1 MSASQEKSKSNKS
14 KKRKNSL
21 GDLGKKKKTI
31 IKEMRKL
38 SRKVLWLI
46 AMLVLTSSAFA
57 QRIAVLNF
65 NAGAGV
71 TQMEV
76 DGLSSIFNTYFD
88 PKGAEIVE
96 RTSVDKIL
104 QEQKFQKSRFTNTD
118 MVALG
123 EILNVS
129 LIVVGDVNVVMEQYN
144 IDVRV
149 VNVQTGTIVA
159 KDGASF
165 SKEGS
170 YRNMMRELS
179 ERLSKS
185 LELEIEKIQ
194 ITSDRNSN
202 GNGNSGNNNGKAT
215 VLPKNMTTK
224 ITEDNS
230 KRERTDVVVLEGFL
244 KLYPE
249 DLGEFSSEPSRLI
262 KQINQQERYG
272 YSSWRLPS
280 QEELD
285 LIRSNGYLSGN
296 KYMTKEDPSGVLML
310 VTTKGEKLHI
320 AKQEISI
327 HAGVGIGVE
336 ADFGL
341 SAGIK
346 YKYKPFENYNIRLL
360 GEIGSEFITE
370 ASNSYFSSDP
380 LSVLPILVGVNYE
393 HRFNQNWSV
402 FADLGLGPNIPL
414 SGSRWDFDSGRYYEI
429 DYKIGFTFS
438 PEIGFAYDKFMF
450 SFKFSY
456 SSNDYIGHYHGNNY
470 YFVDPYSSIYLLFR
484 LGYRF

>member
-1 MSASQEKSKSNKS
+1 MT
-14 KKRKNSL
+14 
-21 GDLGKKKKTI
+21 G
-31 IKEMRKL
+31 KL
-38 SRKVLWLI
+38 SIKVLGLI
-46 AMLVLTSSAFA
+46 AMLVLTTSAFA
-57 QRIAVLNF
+57 QRVAVLNF
-65 NAGAGV
+65 NAGSGV

-76 DGLSSIFNTYFD
+76 DGLSSIFNTYFA

-104 QEQKFQKSRFTNTD
+104 QEQKFQNSRFTNTD

-123 EILNVS
+123 EMLNVS
-129 LIVVGDVNVVMEQYN
+129 LIIVGDINVVMEQYN
-144 IDVRV
+144 VDVRV

-159 KDGASF
+159 KDGTSF
-165 SKEGS
+165 SKGGS
-170 YRNMMRELS
+170 YRDMMKELG
-179 ERLSKS
+179 ERLSNS
-185 LELEIEKIQ
+185 LELEIEKFQ
-194 ITSDRNSN
+194 ISSDNN
-202 GNGNSGNNNGKAT
+202 FNDNNGKAS

-249 DLGEFSSEPSRLI
+249 DLGEFSREPNQLI
-262 KQINQQERYG
+262 KQINQQKRYG
-272 YSSWRLPS
+272 YNSWRLPT

-310 VTTKGEKLHI
+310 VTTEKQKKQKVHDHI

-327 HAGVGIGVE
+327 HAGAGY
-336 ADFGL
+336 ALDCTGL
-341 SAGIK
+341 SVGCMGLSVGIK

-360 GEIGSEFITE
+360 GEIGSEFVIE
-370 ASNSYFSSDP
+370 SHYDSPF
-380 LSVLPILVGVNYE
+380 SVLPILVGINYE
-393 HRFNQNWSV
+393 HKFNQNWS
-402 FADLGLGPNIPL
+402 FFTDLGLGPNIPL
-414 SGSRWDFDSGRYYEI
+414 TTSRSEYWYGDYYELYDI
-429 DYKIGFTFS
+429 KIGFTLS

-450 SFKFSY
+450 SFKGSF
-456 SSNDYIGHYHGNNY
+456 SSNDFTEHRYYNY
-470 YFVDPYSSIYLLFR
+470 SYGDSYSKYYSEFKVSQYFLFR

>member
-1 MSASQEKSKSNKS
+1 
-14 KKRKNSL
+14 
-21 GDLGKKKKTI
+21 
-31 IKEMRKL
+31 MRKI
-38 SRKVLWLI
+38 SRRVLWLI

-57 QRIAVLNF
+57 QRIAILNF
-65 NAGAGV
+65 NAGSGV
-71 TQMEV
+71 TQVEV
-76 DGLSSIFNTYFD
+76 DGLSSIFNTYFT

-96 RTSVDKIL
+96 RTSIDKIL
-104 QEQKFQKSRFTNTD
+104 QEQKFQNSRFTNTD

-123 EILNVS
+123 ELLNVS
-129 LIVVGDVNVVMEQYN
+129 LIVVGDVNFIKEQYN

-159 KDGASF
+159 KDGALW
-165 SKEGS
+165 SKGGN
-170 YRNMMRELS
+170 YRDMMRVLG

-185 LELEIEKIQ
+185 LELEIEKFQ
-194 ITSDRNSN
+194 TTSDKKSN
-202 GNGNSGNNNGKAT
+202 DNNGKES

-249 DLGEFSSEPSRLI
+249 DLGEFSREPNQLI
-262 KQINQQERYG
+262 KQINQQKRYG
-272 YSSWRLPS
+272 YNSWRLPT

-310 VTTKGEKLHI
+310 VTTKKQKVHYPI

-327 HAGVGIGVE
+327 HAGIGIGNFE
-336 ADFGL
+336 HLGL

-346 YKYKPFENYNIRLL
+346 YKYKPFEKYNIRLL
-360 GEIGSEFITE
+360 GEIGSEFILFY
-370 ASNSYFSSDP
+370 NSYRTYHAP
-380 LSVLPILVGVNYE
+380 VSVLPILVGVNYE
-393 HRFNQNWSV
+393 HKFNQNWSV
-402 FADLGLGPNIPL
+402 FADIGLGPNIPL
-414 SGSRWDFDSGRYYEI
+414 SES
-429 DYKIGFTFS
+429 DYIGFTLS
-438 PEIGFAYDKFMF
+438 PEIGFAYNKFLF
-450 SFKFSY
+450 SIK
-456 SSNDYIGHYHGNNY
+456 SSLSGSADRASFYH
-470 YFVDPYSSIYLLFR
+470 LFR

>member
-1 MSASQEKSKSNKS
+1 M
-14 KKRKNSL
+14 
-21 GDLGKKKKTI
+21 
-31 IKEMRKL
+31 
-38 SRKVLWLI
+38 LWLI

-65 NAGAGV
+65 NAGSGV
-71 TQMEV
+71 TQVEV
-76 DGLSSIFNTYFD
+76 DGLSSIFNTYFA

-104 QEQKFQKSRFTNTD
+104 QEQKFQNSRFTNTD

-123 EILNVS
+123 EMLNVS

-159 KDGASF
+159 KDGASC
-165 SKEGS
+165 SKGGS
-170 YRNMMRELS
+170 YRDMMRELG

-185 LELEIEKIQ
+185 LELEIEKFQ
-194 ITSDRNSN
+194 TTSDKKSN
-202 GNGNSGNNNGKAT
+202 DNNGKES

-230 KRERTDVVVLEGFL
+230 KRDRTDVVVLEGFL

-249 DLGEFSSEPSRLI
+249 DLGEFSREPNQVI
-262 KQINQQERYG
+262 KQINQQKRYG
-272 YSSWRLPS
+272 YNSWRLPT

-310 VTTKGEKLHI
+310 VTTEKQKVHYPI

-327 HAGVGIGVE
+327 YAGIGVGFYE
-336 ADFGL
+336 QLGL

-346 YKYKPFENYNIRLL
+346 YKYKPFEKYNIRLL
-360 GEIGSEFITE
+360 GEIGSDFILFD
-370 ASNSYFSSDP
+370 NSYSYNVPF
-380 LSVLPILVGVNYE
+380 SVLPILVGVNYE
-393 HRFNQNWSV
+393 HKFNQNWSV
-402 FADLGLGPNIPL
+402 FADIGLGPNIPL
-414 SGSRWDFDSGRYYEI
+414 SGSRSCYWYDYYCETY
-429 DYKIGFTFS
+429 DYQIGFTLS
-438 PEIGFAYDKFMF
+438 QEIGFAYNEFLFSIKSSF
-450 SFKFSY
+450 SFNGYTKHVHEHYYSGDTKFS
-456 SSNDYIGHYHGNNY
+456 
-470 YFVDPYSSIYLLFR
+470 PYLLFR

>member
-1 MSASQEKSKSNKS
+1 
-14 KKRKNSL
+14 
-21 GDLGKKKKTI
+21 
-31 IKEMRKL
+31 MRKL

-65 NAGAGV
+65 NARTGV

-76 DGLSSIFNTYFD
+76 DGLSSIFNTYFA

-104 QEQKFQKSRFTNTD
+104 QEQKFQNSRFTNTD

-123 EILNVS
+123 EMLNVS

-159 KDGASF
+159 KDGASC
-165 SKEGS
+165 SKGGS
-170 YRNMMRELS
+170 YRDMMRELG

-185 LELEIEKIQ
+185 LELEIEKFQ
-194 ITSDRNSN
+194 ISSDRNSN
-202 GNGNSGNNNGKAT
+202 GNNNDNNGKAS

-230 KRERTDVVVLEGFL
+230 KRERKDVVVLEGFL

-249 DLGEFSSEPSRLI
+249 DLGEFSREPSWLI

-272 YSSWRLPS
+272 YNSWRLPT

-296 KYMTKEDPSGVLML
+296 KYMTKEDPSGVLMF
-310 VTTKGEKLHI
+310 VTTEKQKVHYPI

-327 HAGVGIGVE
+327 HAGVGWEDDYVL
-336 ADFGL
+336 GL

-346 YKYKPFENYNIRLL
+346 YKYKPFDKYNIRLL
-360 GEIGSEFITE
+360 GEIGSEFVTKKTYP
-370 ASNSYFSSDP
+370 NDDF

-393 HRFNQNWSV
+393 HRFNQNWSI
-402 FADLGLGPNIPL
+402 FADIGLGPNIPL
-414 SGSRWDFDSGRYYEI
+414 TTSRRKYWGGG
-429 DYKIGFTFS
+429 DYDELYDIKIGFTLS

-450 SFKFSY
+450 SFKGSF
-456 SSNDYIGHYHGNNY
+456 SSNDYTEHYHGY
-470 YFVDPYSSIYLLFR
+470 YNSFYYYDYYSSIYLLLR

>member
-1 MSASQEKSKSNKS
+1 
-14 KKRKNSL
+14 
-21 GDLGKKKKTI
+21 
-31 IKEMRKL
+31 
-38 SRKVLWLI
+38 
-46 AMLVLTSSAFA
+46 MLVLTSSAFA

-65 NAGAGV
+65 NARSGV
-71 TQMEV
+71 TQVEV
-76 DGLSSIFNTYFD
+76 DGLSSIFNTYFA

-104 QEQKFQKSRFTNTD
+104 QEQKFQNSRFTNTD

-123 EILNVS
+123 EMLNVS

-159 KDGASF
+159 KDGASC
-165 SKEGS
+165 SKGGS
-170 YRNMMRELS
+170 YRDMMRELG

-185 LELEIEKIQ
+185 LELEIEKFQ
-194 ITSDRNSN
+194 ITSDKNSN
-202 GNGNSGNNNGKAT
+202 GNNNDNNGKAT

-230 KRERTDVVVLEGFL
+230 KRERKDVVVLEGFL

-249 DLGEFSSEPSRLI
+249 DLGEFSKEPSWLI

-272 YSSWRLPS
+272 YSSWRLPN

-310 VTTKGEKLHI
+310 VTTKGKKVHYPI

-327 HAGVGIGVE
+327 HAGIGWEDGEV
-336 ADFGL
+336 DLGL

-346 YKYKPFENYNIRLL
+346 YKYKPFDKYNIRLL
-360 GEIGSEFITE
+360 GEIGSEFILDGDGYI
-370 ASNSYFSSDP
+370 SG

-402 FADLGLGPNIPL
+402 FADIGLGTNIPL
-414 SGSRWDFDSGRYYEI
+414 SERRMYFRSDGTFFE
-429 DYKIGFTFS
+429 DYDYQPGFTYSF
-438 PEIGFAYDKFMF
+438 EIGFAYDKFMF
-450 SFKFSY
+450 SFRGCFPKNGCTEHDLQYDDWFGY
-456 SSNDYIGHYHGNNY
+456 SDRYNEDTRYSN
-470 YFVDPYSSIYLLFR
+470 YLLFR
-484 LGYRF
+484 LGYRL

>member
-1 MSASQEKSKSNKS
+1 MT
-14 KKRKNSL
+14 
-21 GDLGKKKKTI
+21 G
-31 IKEMRKL
+31 KL

-46 AMLVLTSSAFA
+46 AMLVFTTSAFA
-57 QRIAVLNF
+57 QRVAVLNF
-65 NAGAGV
+65 NAGSGV

-76 DGLSSIFNTYFD
+76 DGLSSIFNTYFA

-104 QEQKFQKSRFTNTD
+104 QEQKFQNSRFTNTD

-123 EILNVS
+123 EMLNVS
-129 LIVVGDVNVVMEQYN
+129 LVVVGDINVVMEQYN
-144 IDVRV
+144 VDVRV

-159 KDGASF
+159 KDGTSF
-165 SKEGS
+165 SKGGS
-170 YRNMMRELS
+170 YRDMMKELG

-185 LELEIEKIQ
+185 LEKEIEKFQ
-194 ITSDRNSN
+194 ISSDNN
-202 GNGNSGNNNGKAT
+202 FNDNNGKAS

-249 DLGEFSSEPSRLI
+249 DLGEFSREPNQLI
-262 KQINQQERYG
+262 KQINQQKRYG
-272 YSSWRLPS
+272 YNSWRLPN

-310 VTTKGEKLHI
+310 VTTEKQKVHYPV

-327 HAGVGIGVE
+327 HAGIGISYSD
-336 ADFGL
+336 DFCF

-346 YKYKPFENYNIRLL
+346 YKYKPFKNYNIRLL
-360 GEIGSEFITE
+360 GEIGSEFVTGD
-370 ASNSYFSSDP
+370 SYYGS

-393 HRFNQNWSV
+393 HRFNQNWSI
-402 FADLGLGPNIPL
+402 FADIGLGPNIPL
-414 SGSRWDFDSGRYYEI
+414 SEGRRKYLGGGDYYELYDI
-429 DYKIGFTFS
+429 KIGFTLS

-450 SFKFSY
+450 SFKGSFSF
-456 SSNDYIGHYHGNNY
+456 NDYTYQYYNY
-470 YFVDPYSSIYLLFR
+470 NYTHSYGGDTCRDSLYILFR

>member
-1 MSASQEKSKSNKS
+1 M
-14 KKRKNSL
+14 
-21 GDLGKKKKTI
+21 
-31 IKEMRKL
+31 
-38 SRKVLWLI
+38 LWLI

-65 NAGAGV
+65 NAGSGV
-71 TQMEV
+71 TQVEV
-76 DGLSSIFNTYFD
+76 DGLSSIFNTYFA

-104 QEQKFQKSRFTNTD
+104 QEQKFQNSRFTNTD

-123 EILNVS
+123 EMLNVS

-159 KDGASF
+159 KDGASC
-165 SKEGS
+165 SKGGS
-170 YRNMMRELS
+170 YRDMMRELG

-185 LELEIEKIQ
+185 LELEIEKFQ
-194 ITSDRNSN
+194 TTSDKKSN
-202 GNGNSGNNNGKAT
+202 DNNGKES

-230 KRERTDVVVLEGFL
+230 KRDRTDVVVLEGFL

-249 DLGEFSSEPSRLI
+249 DLGEFSREPNQVI
-262 KQINQQERYG
+262 KQINQQKRYG
-272 YSSWRLPS
+272 YNSWRLPT

-310 VTTKGEKLHI
+310 VTTEKQKVHYPI

-327 HAGVGIGVE
+327 YAGIGVGFYE
-336 ADFGL
+336 QLGL
-341 SAGIK
+341 STGIK
-346 YKYKPFENYNIRLL
+346 YKYKPFEKYNIRLL
-360 GEIGSEFITE
+360 GEIGSDFILFD
-370 ASNSYFSSDP
+370 NSYSYNVPF
-380 LSVLPILVGVNYE
+380 SVLPILVGVNYE
-393 HRFNQNWSV
+393 HKFNQNWSV
-402 FADLGLGPNIPL
+402 FADIGLGPNIPL
-414 SGSRWDFDSGRYYEI
+414 SGSRSCYWYDYYCETY
-429 DYKIGFTFS
+429 DYQIGFTLS
-438 PEIGFAYDKFMF
+438 QEIGFAYNEFLFSIKSSF
-450 SFKFSY
+450 SFNGYTEHEQYYYDYYDSDTKFS
-456 SSNDYIGHYHGNNY
+456 
-470 YFVDPYSSIYLLFR
+470 PYLLFR

>member
-1 MSASQEKSKSNKS
+1 
-14 KKRKNSL
+14 
-21 GDLGKKKKTI
+21 
-31 IKEMRKL
+31 MRKI
-38 SRKVLWLI
+38 SKKVLWLI

-65 NAGAGV
+65 NAGSGV
-71 TQMEV
+71 TQVEV
-76 DGLSSIFNTYFD
+76 DGLSSIFNTYFA

-104 QEQKFQKSRFTNTD
+104 QEQKFQNSRFTNTD

-123 EILNVS
+123 EMLNVS

-159 KDGASF
+159 KDGASC
-165 SKEGS
+165 SKGGS
-170 YRNMMRELS
+170 YRDMMRELG

-185 LELEIEKIQ
+185 LELEIEKFQ
-194 ITSDRNSN
+194 TTSDKKSN
-202 GNGNSGNNNGKAT
+202 DNNGKES

-249 DLGEFSSEPSRLI
+249 DLGEFSRKPNQLI
-262 KQINQQERYG
+262 KEINQQKRYG
-272 YSSWRLPS
+272 YNSWRLPT

-310 VTTKGEKLHI
+310 VTTEKQKVHYPI

-327 HAGVGIGVE
+327 HAGIGVGFYE
-336 ADFGL
+336 QLGL

-346 YKYKPFENYNIRLL
+346 YKYKPFEKYNIRLL
-360 GEIGSEFITE
+360 GEIGSEFILFD
-370 ASNSYFSSDP
+370 NSYYYYYYDNAPF
-380 LSVLPILVGVNYE
+380 SVLPILVGVNYE
-393 HRFNQNWSV
+393 HKFSQNWSV
-402 FADLGLGPNIPL
+402 FADIGLGPNIPL
-414 SGSRWDFDSGRYYEI
+414 SGSRRVGVYYEI
-429 DYKIGFTFS
+429 YDYQIGFTLS
-438 PEIGFAYDKFMF
+438 PEIGFAYNEFLF
-450 SFKFSY
+450 SFKCSFSVNGY
-456 SSNDYIGHYHGNNY
+456 TEHEQYYYDYYDSETK
-470 YFVDPYSSIYLLFR
+470 FSPYLLFR

>member
-1 MSASQEKSKSNKS
+1 M
-14 KKRKNSL
+14 
-21 GDLGKKKKTI
+21 
-31 IKEMRKL
+31 
-38 SRKVLWLI
+38 LWLI

-65 NAGAGV
+65 NARTGV

-76 DGLSSIFNTYFD
+76 DGLSSIFNTYFA

-104 QEQKFQKSRFTNTD
+104 QEQKFQNSRFTNTD

-123 EILNVS
+123 EMLNVS

-159 KDGASF
+159 KDGASC
-165 SKEGS
+165 SKGGS
-170 YRNMMRELS
+170 YRDMMRELG
-179 ERLSKS
+179 ERLSKN
-185 LELEIEKIQ
+185 LELEIEKFQ
-194 ITSDRNSN
+194 ITSDKNSN
-202 GNGNSGNNNGKAT
+202 GNNNDNNGKAT

-249 DLGEFSSEPSRLI
+249 DLGEFSREPSWLI

-285 LIRSNGYLSGN
+285 LIRANGYLSGN

-310 VTTKGEKLHI
+310 VTTKGKKVNYPI

-327 HAGVGIGVE
+327 HAGIGWEDDYVL
-336 ADFGL
+336 GL

-360 GEIGSEFITE
+360 GEIGSEFVTKE
-370 ASNSYFSSDP
+370 TYPNDDF

-393 HRFNQNWSV
+393 HRFNQNWSI
-402 FADLGLGPNIPL
+402 FTDIGLGPNIPL
-414 SGSRWDFDSGRYYEI
+414 SGRRSDGYSEY
-429 DYKIGFTFS
+429 DYQIGFTYSF
-438 PEIGFAYDKFMF
+438 EAGFAYDKFLF
-450 SFKFSY
+450 SIKGSF
-456 SSNDYIGHYHGNNY
+456 SSNDYTEHYHGYYNY
-470 YFVDPYSSIYLLFR
+470 YDYYSSIYLLLR

>member
-1 MSASQEKSKSNKS
+1 
-14 KKRKNSL
+14 
-21 GDLGKKKKTI
+21 
-31 IKEMRKL
+31 MRKI
-38 SRKVLWLI
+38 SKKVLWLI

-65 NAGAGV
+65 NAGSGV
-71 TQMEV
+71 TQVEV
-76 DGLSSIFNTYFD
+76 DGLSSIFNTYFA

-96 RTSVDKIL
+96 RTSVDKIS
-104 QEQKFQKSRFTNTD
+104 QEQKFQNSRFTNTD

-123 EILNVS
+123 EMLNVS

-159 KDGASF
+159 KDGASC
-165 SKEGS
+165 SKGGS
-170 YRNMMRELS
+170 YRDMMRELG

-185 LELEIEKIQ
+185 LELEIEKFQ
-194 ITSDRNSN
+194 TTSDKKSN
-202 GNGNSGNNNGKAT
+202 DNNGKES

-249 DLGEFSSEPSRLI
+249 DLGEFSRKPNQLI
-262 KQINQQERYG
+262 KEINQQKRYG
-272 YSSWRLPS
+272 YNSWRLPT

-310 VTTKGEKLHI
+310 VTTEKQKVHYPI

-327 HAGVGIGVE
+327 YAGIGVE
-336 ADFGL
+336 VGHFEHLGL

-346 YKYKPFENYNIRLL
+346 YKYKPFEKYNIRLL
-360 GEIGSEFITE
+360 GEIGSEFILNPYSRS
-370 ASNSYFSSDP
+370 APF
-380 LSVLPILVGVNYE
+380 SVLPILVGVNYE
-393 HRFNQNWSV
+393 HKFNQNWSV
-402 FADLGLGPNIPL
+402 FADIGLGPNIPL
-414 SGSRWDFDSGRYYEI
+414 SGSRRDSGYYSYHEI
-429 DYKIGFTFS
+429 SDYQIGFTLS
-438 PEIGFAYDKFMF
+438 PEIGFAYNKFLF
-450 SFKFSY
+450 SIKCSF
-456 SSNDYIGHYHGNNY
+456 SSNGYTEHSHYSGYKDYYDSDTR
-470 YFVDPYSSIYLLFR
+470 FSTYLLFR

>member
-1 MSASQEKSKSNKS
+1 MT
-14 KKRKNSL
+14 
-21 GDLGKKKKTI
+21 G
-31 IKEMRKL
+31 KL

-46 AMLVLTSSAFA
+46 AMLVLTTSAFA
-57 QRIAVLNF
+57 QRVAVLNF
-65 NAGAGV
+65 NAGSGV

-76 DGLSSIFNTYFD
+76 DGLSSIFNTYFA

-104 QEQKFQKSRFTNTD
+104 QEQKFQNSRFTNTD

-123 EILNVS
+123 EMLNVS
-129 LIVVGDVNVVMEQYN
+129 LVVVGDINVVMEQYN
-144 IDVRV
+144 VDVRV

-159 KDGASF
+159 KDGTSF
-165 SKEGS
+165 SKGGS
-170 YRNMMRELS
+170 YRDMMKELG
-179 ERLSKS
+179 ERLSNS
-185 LELEIEKIQ
+185 LELEIEKFQ
-194 ITSDRNSN
+194 ISSDNN
-202 GNGNSGNNNGKAT
+202 FNDNNGKAS

-249 DLGEFSSEPSRLI
+249 DLGEFIREPSSLI

-272 YSSWRLPS
+272 YNSWRLPS

-285 LIRSNGYLSGN
+285 LIRSKGYLSGN

-310 VTTKGEKLHI
+310 VTTKEKKGHYYPI

-327 HAGVGIGVE
+327 HAGLGVAE
-336 ADFGL
+336 DCLGL

-360 GEIGSEFITE
+360 GEIGSEFVI
-370 ASNSYFSSDP
+370 NSYYWNS

-393 HRFNQNWSV
+393 HRFNQNWS
-402 FADLGLGPNIPL
+402 FFIDLGLGPNIPL
-414 SGSRWDFDSGRYYEI
+414 SRIGRSFEIGSTI
-429 DYKIGFTFS
+429 S
-438 PEIGFAYDKFMF
+438 PEIGFAYDKFLF
-450 SFKFSY
+450 SIKGSL
-456 SSNDYIGHYHGNNY
+456 SWNDYFSCY
-470 YFVDPYSSIYLLFR
+470 YYDRYCNDDRLSPYLLFR

>member
-1 MSASQEKSKSNKS
+1 MT
-14 KKRKNSL
+14 
-21 GDLGKKKKTI
+21 G
-31 IKEMRKL
+31 KL

-46 AMLVLTSSAFA
+46 AMLVFTTSAFA
-57 QRIAVLNF
+57 QRVAVLNF
-65 NAGAGV
+65 NAGSGV

-76 DGLSSIFNTYFD
+76 DGLSSIFNTYFA

-104 QEQKFQKSRFTNTD
+104 QEQKFQNSRFTNTD

-123 EILNVS
+123 EMLNVS
-129 LIVVGDVNVVMEQYN
+129 LVVVGDINVVMEQYN
-144 IDVRV
+144 VDVRV

-159 KDGASF
+159 KDGTSF
-165 SKEGS
+165 SKGGS
-170 YRNMMRELS
+170 YRDMMKELG

-185 LELEIEKIQ
+185 LELEIEKFQ
-194 ITSDRNSN
+194 ISSDRNSN
-202 GNGNSGNNNGKAT
+202 GNNNDNNGKAS

-249 DLGEFSSEPSRLI
+249 DLGEFSSEPSWLI
-262 KQINQQERYG
+262 KLINQQERYG
-272 YSSWRLPS
+272 YNSWRLPT

-285 LIRSNGYLSGN
+285 FIRSNGYLSGN

-310 VTTKGEKLHI
+310 VTTKVHYPI

-327 HAGVGIGVE
+327 HAGIGIG
-336 ADFGL
+336 DYNYFGL

-346 YKYKPFENYNIRLL
+346 YKYKPFEKYNIRLL
-360 GEIGSEFITE
+360 GEIGSEFVI
-370 ASNSYFSSDP
+370 DP
-380 LSVLPILVGVNYE
+380 DFWDSFPVLPILVGINFE
-393 HRFNQNWSV
+393 HKFNQNWS
-402 FADLGLGPNIPL
+402 FFTDLGLGPNIPL
-414 SGSRWDFDSGRYYEI
+414 SRSRRIDLWDGAYYELYDI
-429 DYKIGFTFS
+429 KIGFTFS

-450 SFKFSY
+450 SFKGSFSF
-456 SSNDYIGHYHGNNY
+456 NDYTERYYHYSIIYDY
-470 YFVDPYSSIYLLFR
+470 YRGSMLSFFFLFR